1 MAAPAETS
9 NIKLGKRTRLIKIE
23 QSGAN
28 NGNVVIEFPE
38 PLLSMS
44 IHVEGRSA
52 GTIDLKG
59 SNNGVDFYALPTPI
73 TSIVADGIASVAPAD
88 LGFRYYRV
96 EVTTAGAGEALVI
109 TVVAKIS

>member
-9 NIKLGKRTRLIKIE
+9 NIKLGKRTRLIEIE

-28 NGNVVIEFPE
+28 NGNVDIEFSE
-38 PLLSMS
+38 PLISMS
-44 IHVEGRSA
+44 IQVEGRSA
-52 GTIDLKG
+52 GTIDLQG
-59 SNNGVDFYALPTPI
+59 SNNGSDFYALPTAVQL
-73 TSIVADGIASVAPAD
+73 VADGIKSVAPAD

-96 EVTTAGAGEALVI
+96 AVTTAGAGEALVI